1 MSPGNDATHQALP
14 GTTPAQ
20 RGRAEQTSPPRGL
33 SRFLP
38 ILTWAP
44 RYERAWLRGDLV
56 AGLAVAALVVPKSL
70 GYAGIA
76 GVPIQHG
83 LFAATAGAIIY
94 ALFGTARQVSTGPSS
109 ALAAVAGSAVALGA
123 VSNDDA
129 VALVVAIAVVTG
141 VLFLLL
147 AVFRMGWISLL
158 LSKAVITGF
167 LFGSAIEVV
176 IGELPKITGTS
187 IYGTNSWQKLGSW
200 IGGLGDIDGA
210 TLLLGAV
217 SLVVIIGIRFSP
229 LKVPGALALLVGG
242 LAASAIFDFESR
254 GIALVGDVPRGFA
267 TPELPSLD
275 FVADNVAV
283 IGPAALGLLLI
294 GFSQTAGDARSFAAK
309 HGYRVDINQE
319 SLAQGMSNVGSGVMQ
334 GIPVSTSL
342 SASSLNDQSGAK
354 TPLASL
360 TTGVLLILTLL
371 VLAPVFSL
379 LPLAVLAAVIIDA
392 VVFGMMDVA
401 EMRRL
406 HRVARTDFWI
416 AVAALLGVLGA
427 GVLNGVLI
435 GIGLSLVWLVYIN
448 ATPKIPVLGRQPGTE
463 VFRSVSR
470 YPDSE
475 TYVGLLVVRFDGGLF
490 FASADA
496 LGDRLRELAQQPTAA
511 YDTVVVSF
519 EGVDFI
525 DSQGSAKVREIL
537 ELAHTYDVELRLAR
551 VKPEVVDVLARDG
564 VIDDLGEQNLFGNV
578 HHACADHMSAA
589 SRQTADGQA

>member
-1 MSPGNDATHQALP
+1 VNPTDDNAHHPSPGSTATRQA
-14 GTTPAQ
+14 
-20 RGRAEQTSPPRGL
+20 RAERSAPPKGL
-33 SRFLP
+33 ARFLP
-38 ILTWAP
+38 ILAWAP
-44 RYERAWLRGDLV
+44 RYQRSWLRGDLI

-83 LFAATAGAIIY
+83 LFAATAGALIY

-109 ALAAVAGSAVALGA
+109 ALAAVAGSAVVLAA

-129 VALVVAIAVVTG
+129 VALVVAITFVTG
-141 VLFLLL
+141 ALFLLL
-147 AVFRMGWISLL
+147 AVFKMGWISLL

-167 LFGSAIEVV
+167 LFGSAVEVV

-187 IYGTNSWQKLGSW
+187 IDGSNSWDKLASW
-200 IGGLGDIDGA
+200 LEGLGDIDGG
-210 TLLLGAV
+210 TLLLGVV
-217 SLVVIIGIRFSP
+217 SLVVVVGVRLSP
-229 LKVPGALALLVGG
+229 LKVPGALVLVVGG
-242 LAASAIFDFESR
+242 LAASAMFDFESR

-267 TPELPSLD
+267 TPTLPSLG
-275 FVADNVAV
+275 FMADNMSV

-294 GFSQTAGDARSFAAK
+294 GFSQTAGDARAFAAK

-319 SLAQGMSNVGSGVMQ
+319 SLAQGMSNVGSGVLQ

-392 VVFGMMDVA
+392 VVFGMMDVK

-435 GIGLSLVWLVYIN
+435 GIGLSLVWLVYIS

-463 VFRSVSR
+463 VFRSLDR
-470 YPDSE
+470 YPDGE
-475 TYVGLLVVRFDGGLF
+475 TYPGLLVVRFDGGLF

-496 LGDRLRELAQQPTAA
+496 LGDRLRELAQQPTAE

-525 DSQGSAKVREIL
+525 DSQGSAKVSQIL
-537 ELAHTYDVELRLAR
+537 RLAQTYGVELRLAR
-551 VKPEVVDVLARDG
+551 VKPEVVDVLAADG
-564 VIDDLGEQNLFGNV
+564 VMDELGGQNLFGNV
-578 HHACADHMSAA
+578 QHACADHMTA
-589 SRQTADGQA
+589 S

>member
-1 MSPGNDATHQALP
+1 VSPGNDATHQALP

-20 RGRAEQTSPPRGL
+20 RDRAEQTSPPVGL
-33 SRFLP
+33 ARFLP

-129 VALVVAIAVVTG
+129 VALVVAITVVTG

-200 IGGLGDIDGA
+200 IGGLGDIDGS

>member
-1 MSPGNDATHQALP
+1 MSTGNDPTHEPVP
-14 GTTPAQ
+14 GPTSAQ
-20 RGRAEQTSPPRGL
+20 RGRGEQTSPPTGL
-33 SRFLP
+33 ARLLP

-44 RYERAWLRGDLV
+44 RYQRSWLRGDLV

-109 ALAAVAGSAVALGA
+109 ALAAVAGSAVALAA

-129 VALVVAIAVVTG
+129 VALVVAITVVTG
-141 VLFLLL
+141 LLFLLL

-167 LFGSAIEVV
+167 LFGSAVEVV
-176 IGELPKITGTS
+176 IGEMPKITGTS
-187 IYGTNSWQKLGSW
+187 VDGTNSWQKLASW
-200 IGGLGDIDGA
+200 LGGLGDIDGA
-210 TLLLGAV
+210 TLLLGAL

-229 LKVPGALALLVGG
+229 LKLPGALVLVVGG

-267 TPELPSLD
+267 TPTLPSLD
-275 FVADNVAV
+275 FVADNIAV

-392 VVFGMMDVA
+392 VVFGMMDVT

-435 GIGLSLVWLVYIN
+435 GIGLSLVWLVSIN
-448 ATPKIPVLGRQPGTE
+448 ATPKIPVLGREPGTE

-475 TYVGLLVVRFDGGLF
+475 TYPGLLVVRFDGGLF

-537 ELAHTYDVELRLAR
+537 ELARTYDVQLRLAR

-564 VIDDLGEQNLFGNV
+564 VVDELGEQNLFGNV
-578 HHACADHMSAA
+578 HHACADHMPP
-589 SRQTADGQA
+589 T